1 MDVGREPF
9 DWVYS
14 QSTGRLYLADSQD
27 VRALIAKGYS
37 GAVGHQNRPES
48 EGLRSRGPIPRGVWR
63 MDSPRHC
70 AHLGPVV
77 IELEAV
83 EEKTALGRSGFFIH
97 GDNSRGD
104 GSAAR
109 SEEHTSELQSLMR
122 ISYAVFC
129 LK

>member
-63 MDSPRHC
+63 MDPPRHC

-77 IELEAV
+77 IELE
-83 EEKTALGRSGFFIH
+83 
-97 GDNSRGD
+97 
-104 GSAAR
+104 R
-109 SEEHTSELQSLMR
+109 SEEHTSELPSLMR
-122 ISYAVFC
+122 ISYADFC
-129 LK
+129 LKKKN